1 MRIAACLLIASFLV
15 AVVAPHALSRLTRS
29 GRTPGL
35 GVAAW
40 VAAIGGVGAAWV
52 TAPVLLALDFTRP
65 SGDAAHLAQVCLA
78 MIRTALGIQAGA
90 GVEFALVVG
99 GLVLVGW
106 LGSRL
111 GRVVLVTARH
121 GRRHAEAT
129 RIVGRR
135 VPGVDAV
142 VVDAAEKA
150 AYCLAGRPGTVVV
163 TRGALEALTGA
174 QLAAVLDHER
184 AHLNGRHH
192 LLLNVTRGL
201 ARACPR
207 VRLFTVGA
215 GEVARLLEMCADD
228 AAARRHGRIG
238 VVEAL
243 LALGGSPVSGPAGAL
258 GAAGPTVLARAE
270 RLLAPTPTTAVR
282 LTNRFV
288 LAVATVTLLVGPVAT
303 VALSAAGINLC
314 GLSIG

>member
-1 MRIAACLLIASFLV
+1 VRIAACLLIASFLV
-15 AVVAPHALSRLTRS
+15 AVVTPHVLSRLTCS
-29 GRTPGL
+29 GRAPGL

-52 TAPVLLALDFTRP
+52 AAPVLLALDFVRP
-65 SGDAAHLAQVCLA
+65 AGDAAHLAQVCLA
-78 MIRTALGIQAGA
+78 MIRTALGTKAGS
-90 GVEFALVVG
+90 GIEFALAAVG
-99 GLVLVGW
+99 LALVAW
-106 LGSRL
+106 LGWRL
-111 GRVVLVTARH
+111 GRVVLATARH
-121 GRRHAEAT
+121 GRRHAAAA
-129 RIVGRR
+129 RIIGRR

-142 VVDAAEKA
+142 VVDATDKA

-163 TRGALEALTGA
+163 TRAALEALTDA

-184 AHLNGRHH
+184 AHLAGRHH
-192 LLLNVTRGL
+192 LLLTLTGGL

-215 GEVARLLEMCADD
+215 VEVARLLEMCADD

-243 LALGGSPVSGPAGAL
+243 LALGSSPVSGPAGAL

-270 RLLAPTPTTAVR
+270 RLLAPAPTTAVR
-282 LTNRFV
+282 LANRVV
-288 LAVATVTLLVGPVAT
+288 LAAATAALLVGPIAT

-314 GLSIG
+314 SLPTG